1 MSKTYLLGIFAM
13 AAIVVASNILVQF
26 LYGEW
31 LTYGAFTYPIA
42 FLITDLMNR
51 LYGPQIARQI
61 VFFGF
66 VTGIICSLIGTQII
80 IEIDKDFYVPA
91 VTTRIA
97 LASGSAFL
105 LAQLLDIFIFTK
117 LKDFSWWHA
126 PLFSSIVGG
135 ALDTI
140 IFFSFSFSLSLTIV
154 LGFDHNTEFMNQG
167 VPILGF
173 GSISPLWMSLAIA
186 DYFVKLTLALVCLI
200 PFRIL
205 IKRLD
210 NK

>member
-1 MSKTYLLGIFAM
+1 MSKTYLFGIVAM
-13 AAIVVASNILVQF
+13 AAVVVASNVLVQF
-26 LYGEW
+26 LCGEW

-51 LYGPQIARQI
+51 LYGPQIARRI
-61 VFFGF
+61 VFVGF
-66 VTGIICSLIGTQII
+66 VTGVICSLIGTQVI

-105 LAQLLDIFIFTK
+105 LAQFLDIFIFTK

-126 PLFSSIVGG
+126 PFFSSIVGG

-140 IFFSFSFSLSLTIV
+140 IFFSFSFSLSLTIFI
-154 LGFDHNTEFMNQG
+154 GSDHNTEFMNQG

-173 GSISPLWMSLAIA
+173 GNMSSLWVSLAIA
-186 DYFVKLTLALVCLI
+186 DYFVKLVLALVFLI
-200 PFRIL
+200 PFRVL
-205 IKRLD
+205 ITRLG

>member
-1 MSKTYLLGIFAM
+1 M
-13 AAIVVASNILVQF
+13 
-26 LYGEW
+26 
-31 LTYGAFTYPIA
+31 
-42 FLITDLMNR
+42 
-51 LYGPQIARQI
+51 
-61 VFFGF
+61 
-66 VTGIICSLIGTQII
+66 IGTQII

-140 IFFSFSFSLSLTIV
+140 IFFSFSFSLPLTIV
-154 LGFDHNTEFMNQG
+154 LGFDHNTEFMNQ
-167 VPILGF
+167 LEELQF
-173 GSISPLWMSLAIA
+173 LQS
-186 DYFVKLTLALVCLI
+186 
-200 PFRIL
+200 IL
-205 IKRLD
+205 IGMTHMCAHRSI
-210 NK
+210 NRAV